1 MEVTWSTI
9 PPKRSRI
16 SPENVMTKPAGLS
29 EEAKAA
35 VTEGDLWS
43 LFFTEEIL
51 DEIVTWT
58 NQKIED
64 RCRQKNYSVA
74 TLKKSPHI
82 CLTDKV
88 NDLYLL

>member
-1 MEVTWSTI
+1 
-9 PPKRSRI
+9 
-16 SPENVMTKPAGLS
+16 MTKPAGIS

-58 NQKIED
+58 NQKIDD
-64 RCRQKNYSVA
+64 RILKKEYSAA

-82 CLTDKV
+82 CATDKV
-88 NDLYLL
+88 GK